1 MLARPQAAGNLAI
14 IMKIRVLIIEDES
27 LIRWSLRQKL
37 EEQGYTVDEAS
48 DAATG
53 LDLHAHR
60 NYDLILLDYKLPDL
74 TGLDV
79 LRKVREHDSESVI
92 IMITAFS
99 RLEQAVEAIRLGAYD
114 YIAKPFNMD
123 ELMFTIQKGLE
134 TTELRRQVRELRGN
148 LQREFG
154 FDKMIG
160 RDESMVRVFDL
171 LQNIAQSGASTVFL
185 RGDSGTG
192 KDLAARIIHHNSD
205 RAHRRFMNIT
215 CTALSE
221 TLLESELFGH
231 ERGAFTDA
239 RQQKKGL
246 LELADSGTVFLD
258 EVGDMPPALQAKL
271 LRFLE
276 ERAFR
281 RVGGIDDISVD
292 VRVIAATNR
301 DIEKAIREGQFRED
315 LYYRLNVVPVYLP
328 PLRERGDDIRL
339 LTQHFV
345 SHFAKEFKKN
355 VVGVSEAAYAKL
367 QNYPWEGNVRELRN
381 VIERAALL
389 CRGEH
394 IEPTD
399 IALGRLDDEQDE
411 GLDVLRLPTGGL
423 DLARVEEHLCKEAM
437 RRTNNNQTQAAKLLH
452 ISRDQLRYRLEKFG
466 IIGVEKANMQ
476 PHAPAF
482 GISRWQFVAGVV
494 GHGHFQLPPHLLEF
508 QIGGLLQHVPGPRDP
523 GLHRRCVDVIG
534 IDRGQQSGQPGAAPG
549 HVVQR

>member
-185 RGDSGTG
+185 RGESGTG
-192 KDLAARIIHHNSD
+192 KDLAARIIHHNS
-205 RAHRRFMNIT
+205 AT
-215 CTALSE
+215 
-221 TLLESELFGH
+221 G
-231 ERGAFTDA
+231 
-239 RQQKKGL
+239 
-246 LELADSGTVFLD
+246 
-258 EVGDMPPALQAKL
+258 P
-271 LRFLE
+271 
-276 ERAFR
+276 
-281 RVGGIDDISVD
+281 
-292 VRVIAATNR
+292 IA
-301 DIEKAIREGQFRED
+301 G
-315 LYYRLNVVPVYLP
+315 
-328 PLRERGDDIRL
+328 
-339 LTQHFV
+339 
-345 SHFAKEFKKN
+345 S
-355 VVGVSEAAYAKL
+355 
-367 QNYPWEGNVRELRN
+367 
-381 VIERAALL
+381 
-389 CRGEH
+389 
-394 IEPTD
+394 
-399 IALGRLDDEQDE
+399 
-411 GLDVLRLPTGGL
+411 
-423 DLARVEEHLCKEAM
+423 
-437 RRTNNNQTQAAKLLH
+437 
-452 ISRDQLRYRLEKFG
+452 
-466 IIGVEKANMQ
+466 
-476 PHAPAF
+476 
-482 GISRWQFVAGVV
+482 
-494 GHGHFQLPPHLLEF
+494 
-508 QIGGLLQHVPGPRDP
+508 
-523 GLHRRCVDVIG
+523 
-534 IDRGQQSGQPGAAPG
+534 
-549 HVVQR
+549 